1 MNKILRNLSK
11 RAGAMLVEDMEFMG
25 PVRLKDVEAAQQRIV
40 NVIRT
45 LEEAGEIVIV
55 RGGEDELV
63 V

>member
-1 MNKILRNLSK
+1 
-11 RAGAMLVEDMEFMG
+11 MEFMG

-40 NVIRT
+40 NVIRS

-63 V
+63 M